1 MQKTSVG
8 TMMFNPKDSTAGKSI
23 DLYGEYMRDELELL
37 KQVVRVGDY
46 IVDAGAMYG
55 GTALGLSKVVGD
67 KGAVYS
73 FEPQRVLHQIL
84 CSNFAMNGVFHA
96 HCRHEALGAS
106 EGEVV
111 VPALDVTKEGCHG
124 CTTIDPTNY
133 LGETVK
139 MITVDSM
146 NLLKLRLLKAD
157 VEGMELDIVK
167 GAVKTINMFKPALYL
182 RAHYTPED
190 NTLSPKTQEL
200 ARYVQSLN
208 YDMYWHFAR
217 LYQEDNFYGN
227 KNNVFGDETLLYI
240 LAVPHVDGSTI
251 EGLEPVVVPP
261 A

>member
-1 MQKTSVG
+1 
-8 TMMFNPKDSTAGKSI
+8 
-23 DLYGEYMRDELELL
+23 
-37 KQVVRVGDY
+37 
-46 IVDAGAMYG
+46 
-55 GTALGLSKVVGD
+55 
-67 KGAVYS
+67 
-73 FEPQRVLHQIL
+73 
-84 CSNFAMNGVFHA
+84 
-96 HCRHEALGAS
+96 
-106 EGEVV
+106 
-111 VPALDVTKEGCHG
+111 
-124 CTTIDPTNY
+124 
-133 LGETVK
+133 
-139 MITVDSM
+139 M

-217 LYQEDNFYGN
+217 LYQARTPCHSPYACTFGQISTLKSIHCTSLQSFVGFPDPIFVQALITGWRRVISFLQEDNLYGN